1 MVERAPRNHAK
12 EMEAK
17 EASPRQSASPAHN
30 DVLRAATTQSMP
42 QFRIVTSTAR
52 PGDLA
57 LGEKGGQKLRVFFV
71 TEEDPLYV
79 IRFFEIF
86 FAEYPHEEMDI
97 SGITIDRPFH
107 EPIWETMRRVRV
119 LYGFWGLFRQGLRF
133 TGARLRGRSIESLAV
148 SARVPIVTTR
158 SVNQPEYIEQVR
170 AIAPDVIISVAAPE
184 IFKPE
189 LLGIPRLGC
198 INIHSGRLPTYRGM
212 MPTFWQMLRGEPAV
226 TITVHRMAEKL
237 DAGDVLATR
246 PFAIKRSDSLDRV
259 IKGTKCEGARLLIR
273 VLRDLRAD
281 RAQSTPLDMKQAGY
295 FSFPKPEDV
304 REFRKRGYRLL

>member
-1 MVERAPRNHAK
+1 MAERAPRNYSPGHPRHALPRNHAK

-86 FAEYPHEEMDI
+86 FAEYPHEEIDI

-148 SARVPIVTTR
+148 SARVLEHWRISSIRIVFRSTR
-158 SVNQPEYIEQVR
+158 SSQLSHASR
-170 AIAPDVIISVAAPE
+170 AITSLRLSVWNQSSTSIESAAP
-184 IFKPE
+184 
-189 LLGIPRLGC
+189 
-198 INIHSGRLPTYRGM
+198 T
-212 MPTFWQMLRGEPAV
+212 EPIRSV
-226 TITVHRMAEKL
+226 VM
-237 DAGDVLATR
+237 LATG
-246 PFAIKRSDSLDRV
+246 PSLQQPVSAFAK
-259 IKGTKCEGARLLIR
+259 
-273 VLRDLRAD
+273 
-281 RAQSTPLDMKQAGY
+281 
-295 FSFPKPEDV
+295 FPHV
-304 REFRKRGYRLL
+304 FGFRKRKVARLFHVERR